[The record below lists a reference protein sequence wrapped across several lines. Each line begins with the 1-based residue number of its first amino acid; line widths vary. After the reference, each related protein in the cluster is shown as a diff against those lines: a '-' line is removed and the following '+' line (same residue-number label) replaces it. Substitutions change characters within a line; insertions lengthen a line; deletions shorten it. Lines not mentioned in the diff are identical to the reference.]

1 MKLISGKRDV
11 TDVVAQEVQLV
22 DVNVDAGNYTRV
34 GWLIVLFGVVG
45 FLIWASVAPL
55 DQGVAMPGTVAVA
68 SNRKVIQHQVGGTVD
83 EILVKDG
90 EQVKAGQVLIRMNN
104 VNAKAAAEV
113 TRVQLFTA
121 QATAARLAA
130 ERDGA
135 ASINFSKDLIAA
147 RNDVRVENNIQ
158 LQQQLF
164 QARRSALQSELAAL
178 DESVAGFKFTLQ
190 GLEESMQNKKQQQ
203 AILKEQL
210 DGLRDLA
217 KEGYIAK
224 NRLLDLERTYAQV
237 NGGVSEDLGSMGRIG
252 RQIAEL
258 GLKKL
263 QRQQEYQKEVRTQL
277 TDSQKEADALQNRM
291 LALDFELKN
300 VEVRAP
306 VTGTI
311 VGLNVFTKSAV
322 VPSGFKLMEMVPE
335 GDPLIVEASLPVH
348 LVDKVNKGLK
358 VEMIFSAFNSNT
370 TPHIPG
376 VVSEVA
382 ADRTVDERSGQPYY
396 KVKAVVAPEG
406 AKMIANLN
414 IRPGMPV
421 EVFVNTGERTMM
433 SYLMKPVLDRLK
445 TAMTEE

>member
-1 MKLISGKRDV
+1 MKLITGKREV
-11 TDVVAQEVQLV
+11 TDVVAQEVQLI

-55 DQGVAMPGTVAVA
+55 DQGVVIPGTVAVA

-90 EQVKAGQVLIRMNN
+90 EQVKVGQVLIKMNN

-135 ASINFSKDLIAA
+135 ASISFSKDLIAA
-147 RNDVRVENNIQ
+147 RNDVRVESNIQ

-164 QARRSALQSELAAL
+164 QARRSALQSELAAI

-237 NGGVSEDLGSMGRIG
+237 NGSVSEDLGGMGRIG

-306 VTGTI
+306 VSGTI

-358 VEMIFSAFNSNT
+358 VELMFSAFNSNT

-376 VVSEVA
+376 VVSEIA

-421 EVFVNTGERTMM
+421 DVFVNTGERTMM